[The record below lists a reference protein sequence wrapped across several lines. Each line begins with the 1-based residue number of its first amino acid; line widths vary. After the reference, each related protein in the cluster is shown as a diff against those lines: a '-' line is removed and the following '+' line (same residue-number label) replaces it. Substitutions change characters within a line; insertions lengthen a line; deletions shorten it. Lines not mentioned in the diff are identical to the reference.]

1 MCRVTGRGRTERGL
15 PVLPGPDVALALGA
29 ENTGEA
35 VEGNQSAGGQLY
47 AGVRGKKESKMTLF

>member
-1 MCRVTGRGRTERGL
+1 M
-15 PVLPGPDVALALGA
+15 LPGPDVALALGA